1 MVKRISDQDL
11 EDLLIKERGA
21 FAVAFMSYSSIACDH
36 FKPELAGLPE
46 AMQGR
51 IAFYAIDADE
61 NPTITGELGV
71 EHTPT
76 LVVFKDYEE
85 VVRYEGPYSKEAL
98 KERLEN
104 AVFKKPE
111 APQ

>member
-1 MVKRISDQDL
+1 MVKRIMDTDL
-11 EDLLIKERGA
+11 EDLLIKERKA
-21 FAVAFMSYSSIACDH
+21 FAVAFMSYTSIACDH
-36 FKPELAGLPE
+36 FKPELAALPE
-46 AMQGR
+46 AMLGR
-51 IAFYAIDADE
+51 IDFYTIDADE
-61 NPTITGELGV
+61 NPTIAGELGV
-71 EHTPT
+71 EAVPT
-76 LVVFKDYEE
+76 LVVYKDYEE

>member
-21 FAVAFMSYSSIACDH
+21 FAVAFMSYTSIACDH
-36 FKPELAGLPE
+36 FKPELAALPE
-46 AMQGR
+46 AMLGR
-51 IAFYAIDADE
+51 MAFYTIDADE
-61 NPTITGELGV
+61 NPTITDELGV
-71 EHTPT
+71 EAVPT
-76 LVVFKDYEE
+76 LVVYKDYEE